1 MASGESEYQTMNWPT
16 MNQLSRRRLAPLI
29 LVGTILC
36 LPLIGYGVHRTVESN
51 CNDVRQWL
59 PSGIVETQEYD
70 WFVEQF
76 GSDEI
81 VVVSWP
87 GCNLDDSRIDLA
99 AGALAQWTSSGTA
112 PTAVDASADRPRYF
126 KNVVTG
132 RELLAELTAPP
143 LRLKR
148 SQAKAR
154 LSGTLIGKDG
164 YSTGLLLQISEIG
177 AANRHAAMD
186 AVYETVESATNVS
199 RSQIRIGGQTAD
211 SVALD
216 IESQRSR
223 LTLTGI
229 SAFAAVV
236 LAWCCLRQMRLVVAV
251 ASTALLCAAISLSL
265 VYFTGGKMC
274 LLLVTMPTLI
284 YVLAVSAVIHLTHYY
299 LDAIKKYGVATAP
312 ARAIA
317 AGWLPCTLTAATTA
331 VGLGSLALSEIVPVR
346 MFGIYSALGVLI
358 SLPILF
364 LFLPSVWQIWP
375 AQAVSKRKRTT
386 DSRFAMRG
394 WVSRFPRFV
403 GQNHG
408 WIVAGGIL
416 VTLVLGSGV
425 ARLDTSI
432 KLLNLFSPEAQ
443 IIGDYQWL
451 EKHLGGMVPVEVVV
465 GFDPDN
471 EVSILERM
479 EVVSMVGRGLKQMD
493 KVDGAIS
500 AATFAPSIPRP
511 GGLLRTAKRGILRNE
526 LEKSAD
532 AYVRRGFVKP
542 SPEGQLW
549 RVSARVEA
557 LNALDYGHFIEQM
570 RQRIDPLLAQYNERL
585 GGGISATYTG
595 MVPLVYKAQRML
607 LDDLIKSFLL
617 AFLLIGVVMVAMLGS
632 LRAGLISMIPNVFPA
647 LVIFGG
653 MGWAGQLCDIGAM
666 MTASVALG
674 IAVDDTIHF
683 LSWFRRGV
691 QQGFGRSEAVHLAYR
706 RCGKAM
712 LQTTVICG
720 LGMLVF
726 GLSSFI
732 PTARFASLMFMLLV
746 VALVGD
752 LVLLPALL
760 TGPLGRYFT
769 QTQIQSV
776 RGKRPVCSAEPATL
790 ATAQWEH
797 QSVQDRDEK
806 PAFADR
812 AR

>member
-1 MASGESEYQTMNWPT
+1 
-16 MNQLSRRRLAPLI
+16 MNQPSRRRLAFLI

-59 PSGIVETQEYD
+59 PNGIVETQEYD
-70 WFVEQF
+70 WFVERF

-87 GCNLDDSRIDLA
+87 GCNLGDSRIDLA
-99 AGALAQWTSSGTA
+99 ASALAQWTARRPTSGNV

-132 RELLAELTAPP
+132 PELLAELTRPP

-148 SQAKAR
+148 SYAKAR
-154 LSGTLIGKDG
+154 LSGTLIGMDG
-164 YSTGLLLQISEIG
+164 TSTGLLLQISEFG
-177 AANRHAAMD
+177 AANRHAAMH
-186 AVYETVESATNVS
+186 AVYETVESVAKVP
-199 RSQIRIGGQTAD
+199 RSQIRIGGQTAE

-216 IESQRSR
+216 IESHRSR

-229 SAFAAVV
+229 SAFAALA
-236 LAWCCLRQMRLVVAV
+236 LAWCCLRQMRLVMAV
-251 ASTALLCAAISLSL
+251 ASTALLCAAIGLSM
-265 VYFTGGKMC
+265 VYFTGGTMC

-284 YVLAVSAVIHLTHYY
+284 YVLAVSAAIHLTHYY
-299 LDAIKKYGVATAP
+299 LDEIEKSGAANAP
-312 ARAIA
+312 TRAIA
-317 AGWLPCTLTAATTA
+317 TGWLPCTLTAATTA

-358 SLPILF
+358 SLPMLF

-375 AQAVSKRKRTT
+375 AQPVSKRKRTT
-386 DSRFAMRG
+386 DLKFAMRG
-394 WVSRFPRFV
+394 WVSRFPRLV

-408 WIVAGGIL
+408 WIVASGML
-416 VTLVLGSGV
+416 VTLVLASGV
-425 ARLDTSI
+425 ARLGTSI
-432 KLLNLFSPEAQ
+432 KLLNLFSPDAQ

-451 EKHLGGMVPVEVVV
+451 EEHLGGMVPVEVVV
-465 GFDPDN
+465 RFDPDN

-479 EVVSMVGRGLKQMD
+479 EVASMVGRGLKQMD
-493 KVDGAIS
+493 KVDGVIS

-511 GGLLRTAKRGILRNE
+511 GGLRRTAKRAIVRSE

-532 AYVRRGFVKP
+532 VYDRKGFVKP
-542 SPEGQLW
+542 SPQGQLW

-570 RQRIDPLLAQYNERL
+570 RQRIDPLLAHYNVRL

-632 LRAGLISMIPNVFPA
+632 LRAGLISMIPNAFPA

-691 QQGFGRSEAVHLAYR
+691 QQEFGRSEAVHLAYR

-726 GLSSFI
+726 GLSSFV
-732 PTARFASLMFMLLV
+732 PTARFASLMFMLLLL
-746 VALVGD
+746 ALVGD

-769 QTQIQSV
+769 KTQIQSV
-776 RGKRPVCSAEPATL
+776 QSRRPVCSEEAATL
-790 ATAQWEH
+790 AAAQWELH
-797 QSVQDRDEK
+797 SVQDQAEK
-806 PAFADR
+806 PAFAKQDLVS
-812 AR
+812 